1 MRTIEWEA
9 PVLATLAAAHWVV
22 AYEREEQPRKRL
34 RYEAEIEFEGVAYL
48 LMCEIGLA
56 ERERKAVSMICGIE
70 PQYTD
75 MPVRIIGNMG
85 KSIGEI
91 LPVVSNFLE
100 GYGVIYV

>member
-22 AYEREEQPRKRL
+22 AYEREEQPRKQL

-75 MPVRIIGNMG
+75 MPVRVTGSMG
-85 KSIGEI
+85 KAVGEI
-91 LPVVSNFLE
+91 LPLLTNFLSS
-100 GYGVIYV
+100 YGVVYV